1 MDVSLIE
8 PLRTALLA
16 QGPLSALATHVWERT
31 TALDTRGS
39 NAIEGNTLTIREPL
53 MRSEREV
60 GGISPKEPSWNTL
73 TR

>member
-39 NAIEGNTLTIREPL
+39 NAIEGNTRLTSHRATEL
-53 MRSEREV
+53 YNGSE
-60 GGISPKEPSWNTL
+60 
-73 TR
+73 